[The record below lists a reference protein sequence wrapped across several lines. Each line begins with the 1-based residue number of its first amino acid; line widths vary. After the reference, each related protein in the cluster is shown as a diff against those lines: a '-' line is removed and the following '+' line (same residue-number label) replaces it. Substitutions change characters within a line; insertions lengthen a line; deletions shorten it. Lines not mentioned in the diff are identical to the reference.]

1 MFIYKG
7 ETMNKQKQKMGRSNL
22 TTTEILFPEK
32 YAKLFLVFYIVLIP
46 FLVGHLFLFTY
57 ISKFNFDIYTAIC
70 TDNSTLLTWCMGYE
84 GFALFFFIVI
94 LVMSIKNVV
103 GRAKK

>member
-1 MFIYKG
+1 
-7 ETMNKQKQKMGRSNL
+7 MNKQNQKMGRSNL
-22 TTTEILFPEK
+22 TTTELLFPEK

-57 ISKFNFDIYTAIC
+57 ISKFNFDVYTAIC
-70 TDNSTLLTWCMGYE
+70 TENSSLLTWCMGYE
-84 GFALFFFIVI
+84 GFALFFFLIVFI
-94 LVMSIKNVV
+94 MSITNVV